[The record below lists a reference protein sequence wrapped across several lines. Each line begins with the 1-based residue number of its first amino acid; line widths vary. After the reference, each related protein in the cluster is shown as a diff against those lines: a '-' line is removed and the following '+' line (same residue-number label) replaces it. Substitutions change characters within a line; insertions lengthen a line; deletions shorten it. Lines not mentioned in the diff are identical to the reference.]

1 LAVPELTGRLQL
13 PRWVTPDVL
22 IAAATFVFVVTGAAL
37 DGAQA
42 SEPNLTALAVLVLAL
57 QSVPLVWR
65 RRAPIPVWVI
75 TGLAV
80 TWYGA
85 AEWPDP
91 LLPLGAVFGL
101 AAVFECCSRRTAL
114 CAWVVSAGGA
124 ALSMLLAGDSD
135 GVDVW
140 VGVVVLLLAPL
151 LGDQQRHRTAY
162 LREVEESAA
171 RAAEQQRKD
180 LRAAQLA
187 ERAHL
192 ARELHDVVA
201 HHVSMIVVQAEA
213 AATTATVRGD
223 DEAAEAFDAIGD
235 TARTT
240 LNELRTLLGVL
251 RTESPSP
258 APTAPQPGLDRID
271 ELVAR
276 VRQTGVDV
284 DLHIEGERRPLR
296 PAVDLSA
303 YRIVQEGLTNVLKHS
318 DAAWAEV
325 TVRYDADALALA
337 VRDDGHARDGTAAH
351 GHGLDGL
358 RERVELLHGTIT
370 AGARPNGGY
379 ELTVRLPADA

>member
-1 LAVPELTGRLQL
+1 VPELTGRQRL
-13 PRWVTPDVL
+13 PRWVTQDVL
-22 IAAATFVFVVTGAAL
+22 IAAGTFVFVLTGAAL

-42 SEPNLTALAVLVLAL
+42 NEPNLTALAVLVLAVE
-57 QSVPLVWR
+57 SVPLVWR
-65 RRAPIPVWVI
+65 RRAPIPVWII

-80 TWYGA
+80 AWYGA

-114 CAWVVSAGGA
+114 SAWVVSAGFA
-124 ALSMLLAGDSD
+124 ALSMLRAGDSD
-135 GVDVW
+135 AVDVW

-151 LGDQQRHRTAY
+151 LGDQQRHRAAY

-171 RAAEQQRKD
+171 MAAEQQRRD

-213 AATTATVRGD
+213 AAATATVRGD
-223 DEAAEAFDAIGD
+223 GEAAEAFDAIGD

-251 RTESPSP
+251 RTDVSSP
-258 APTAPQPGLDRID
+258 APTAPQPGVDRID

-276 VRQTGVDV
+276 VRQTGVEV
-284 DLHIEGERRPLR
+284 DLHIEGEQRPLR

-303 YRIVQEGLTNVLKHS
+303 YRVVQEGLTNVLKHS

-325 TVRYDADALALA
+325 TLRYDPDALAVA
-337 VRDDGHARDGTAAH
+337 VRDDGHARNGAAAR

-370 AGARPNGGY
+370 AGTRPNGGY
-379 ELTVRLPADA
+379 ELAVRLPADG

>member
-1 LAVPELTGRLQL
+1 LAVPEPDGRLRL
-13 PRWVTPDVL
+13 PRWVTADVL
-22 IAAATFVFVVTGAAL
+22 IAAGTFVFVVTGAAL
-37 DGAQA
+37 VGAQA
-42 SEPNLTALAVLVLAL
+42 SEPNLTALGVAVLAL
-57 QSVPLVWR
+57 ESVPLAWR
-65 RRAPIPVWVI
+65 RKAPIPVWVI

-80 TWYGA
+80 AWYGA

-91 LLPLGAVFGL
+91 LVPLGAVFGL
-101 AAVFECCSRRTAL
+101 AAVFECCTRRTAL
-114 CAWVVSAGGA
+114 TAWVVSAVFA
-124 ALSMLLAGDSD
+124 AISMLGAGDSD
-135 GVDVW
+135 AVDVW
-140 VGVVVLLLAPL
+140 VGVVVLVLGPL
-151 LGDQQRHRTAY
+151 LGDQQRHRAAY
-162 LREVEESAA
+162 QREVEESAA
-171 RAAEQQRKD
+171 RAAEQRQRE

-213 AATTATVRGD
+213 AAATASVD
-223 DEAAEAFDAIGD
+223 HDEQAAAAFDAIGD

-251 RTESPSP
+251 RTDAQP

-271 ELVAR
+271 ELVQR

-284 DLHIEGERRPLR
+284 DLRIEGDRRPLR

-325 TVRYDADALALA
+325 TLRYDPDALSLE
-337 VRDDGHARDGTAAH
+337 VRDDGRARPASATR

-358 RERVELLHGTIT
+358 RERVELLHGTIS
-370 AGARPNGGY
+370 AGARPSGGY
-379 ELTVRLPADA
+379 ELAVRLPVDA